1 MPVPTNIPEDPSAIA
16 SFLRT
21 IGMDLLIVL
30 KIAGIVVAALVV
42 ERIIYLILRRGYA
55 RRKAK
60 GRDEFTQYR
69 FLRNAVRTVVV
80 VCAFFAVIYT
90 IPSLRSFAFTLFAG
104 AGLLVAILGFA
115 AQKAFSDIISGIFI
129 VAFKPFR
136 VGDVIQVG
144 QQGLFGTVEDINLRH
159 TTILTFENRR
169 VVIPNAIIGEERI
182 VNSSIR
188 EEATCQFVEI
198 PVAVYANIDTARRI
212 IIEESKAHPAQFD
225 KRTPEERAAGEPE
238 VAVRIVE
245 IKDGMMTLRAYVW
258 APDPVTARVMRYELY
273 EKILKRFAKE
283 QIPVAVP
290 VRHFVQQNP
299 FTLARPEH
307 TAQHSEDR

>member
-1 MPVPTNIPEDPSAIA
+1 MSPDMPETPLEEPGAIV
-16 SFLRT
+16 SFLRVL
-21 IGMDLLIVL
+21 GMDLLIML
-30 KIAGIVVAALVV
+30 KILGVLAAAWLV

-80 VCAFFAVIYT
+80 VAAFFGVIYT

-129 VAFKPFR
+129 VSFKPFR

-159 TTILTFENRR
+159 TTMLTFENRR
-169 VVIPNAIIGEERI
+169 VVIPNSIIGEERI
-182 VNSSIR
+182 VNSSIK

-198 PVAVYANIDTARRI
+198 PVAVGVDIDKAKKI
-212 IIEESKAHPAQFD
+212 IQQESKAHPSQFD
-225 KRTPEERAAGEPE
+225 KRTTEERAAGEPE
-238 VAVRIVE
+238 VPVRVVE
-245 IKDGMMTLRAYVW
+245 IKDGVVTLRAYVW
-258 APDPVTARVMRYELY
+258 AADPVTARLMRYDLNEA
-273 EKILKRFAKE
+273 ILKRFAKE
-283 QIPVAVP
+283 HIAVSIPL
-290 VRHFVQQNP
+290 RHFVQQNP
-299 FTLARPEH
+299 FVASTPEG
-307 TAQHSEDR
+307 TGTES

>member
-1 MPVPTNIPEDPSAIA
+1 MPATPVEESGALV
-16 SFLRT
+16 SFLRAL
-21 IGMDLLIVL
+21 GMDLLILL
-30 KIAGIVVAALVV
+30 KIGAIIAAAWLV

-80 VCAFFAVIYT
+80 VCAFFAVVYA

-169 VVIPNAIIGEERI
+169 VVIPNSIIGEERI
-182 VNSSIR
+182 VNSSIK
-188 EEATCQFVEI
+188 EEATCQYVEI
-198 PVAVYANIDTARRI
+198 PVAVDADI
-212 IIEESKAHPAQFD
+212 SKARKIMQSECMDHPVQFD
-225 KRTPEERAAGEPE
+225 KRSNAEKAAGEPE
-238 VAVRIVE
+238 VPVRLVDIR
-245 IKDGMMTLRAYVW
+245 DGMVTLRAYVW
-258 APDPVTARVMRYELY
+258 AADPVNARLMRYELY
-273 EKILKRFAKE
+273 ERILHQFLKE
-283 QIPVAVP
+283 HIPVAVP
-290 VRHFVQQNP
+290 MRHLVQQNP
-299 FTLARPEH
+299 YRSHFAEPITTSA
-307 TAQHSEDR
+307 D

>member
-1 MPVPTNIPEDPSAIA
+1 MPLPVETPLPEETGALVG
-16 SFLRT
+16 FLRV
-21 IGMDLLIVL
+21 IGMDLLILL
-30 KIAGIVVAALVV
+30 KICGVIAAAWLV

-55 RRKAK
+55 QRKAK

-80 VCAFFAVIYT
+80 VAAFFGVIYT

-129 VAFKPFR
+129 VSFKPFR

-182 VNSSIR
+182 VNSSIK
-188 EEATCQFVEI
+188 EEATCQFVEV
-198 PVAVYANIDTARRI
+198 PVAVQADIDKARRI
-212 IIEESKAHPAQFD
+212 MQEESKAHPAQFD

-238 VAVRIVE
+238 VAVRIVD
-245 IKDGMMTLRAYVW
+245 IKDGMMLLRAYVW
-258 APDPVTARVMRYELY
+258 APDPVTARLMRYELY
-273 EKILKRFAKE
+273 ERILKRFAKE
-283 QIPVAVP
+283 HIPIALP
-290 VRHFVQQNP
+290 ITHFVQQNP
-299 FTLARPEH
+299 FVASDPEH
-307 TAQHSEDR
+307 VSLVP

>member
-1 MPVPTNIPEDPSAIA
+1 MPATPVEEPGVLS
-16 SFLRT
+16 SFLHT
-21 IGMDLLIVL
+21 IGMDLLLLVKIVGVL
-30 KIAGIVVAALVV
+30 AAAWLV
-42 ERIIYLILRRGYA
+42 ERSMYLILRRGYA
-55 RRKAK
+55 QRKAK

-80 VCAFFAVIYT
+80 VCAFFAVVYT
-90 IPSLRSFAFTLFAG
+90 SPALRSFALTLFAG

-129 VAFKPFR
+129 VSFKPFR

-169 VVIPNAIIGEERI
+169 VVIPNSIIGEERI

-198 PVAVYANIDTARRI
+198 PVAVDADLKKARRI
-212 IIEESKAHPAQFD
+212 MEQESLAHPTQYD
-225 KRTPEERAAGEPE
+225 KRTPEEVQAGDPE
-238 VAVRIVE
+238 VAVRVVD
-245 IKDGMMTLRAYVW
+245 IKEGSVLLRAYVW
-258 APDPVTARVMRYELY
+258 APDPVSARVMRYELN
-273 EKILKRFAKE
+273 ERILERFAQE
-283 QIPVAVP
+283 GIPISVP
-290 VRHFVQQNP
+290 IRHFVQKNP
-299 FTLARPEH
+299 FAVSEPEYAGTRP
-307 TAQHSEDR
+307 